1 MKLTHTEL
9 EKQLVF
15 ETGKAVEWII
25 ESPAS
30 FSKYVRDLYE
40 IMQDNEGKF
49 TLSDED
55 EIIDAYRA
63 KGITDVD
70 EIYLNYI
77 LPEKM
82 KYNLKYIETF
92 GFFSD
97 MKIMLRTAM
106 AVIK

>member
-40 IMQDNEGKF
+40 IMQDKR
-49 TLSDED
+49 
-55 EIIDAYRA
+55 I
-63 KGITDVD
+63 
-70 EIYLNYI
+70 
-77 LPEKM
+77 
-82 KYNLKYIETF
+82 
-92 GFFSD
+92 
-97 MKIMLRTAM
+97 
-106 AVIK
+106 